1 MVFSIIHPDLYE
13 WVKSNLDHFDLSDSK
28 MVDIQDNTNKEVVG
42 KFKNDLNDLIMTD
55 CVSLS
60 PKVYSYNYQS
70 ANGEIINSK
79 KLKGL
84 STPVV
89 SNEISHNDQITTLD
103 TNKPIKRKTTSF
115 RSLDHQ
121 VYTLTQENCIDE
133 LVR

>member
-1 MVFSIIHPDLYE
+1 
-13 WVKSNLDHFDLSDSK
+13 
-28 MVDIQDNTNKEVVG
+28 
-42 KFKNDLNDLIMTD
+42 MTD

-115 RSLDHQ
+115 RRRNHQ
-121 VYTLTQENCIDE
+121 VYALTQEQIALTSWYDKAVLLDSVYTVPYGYMLE
-133 LVR
+133 V